1 MRENKNMKRLMKTRQ
16 GRKRIENRKR
26 RKRNNTER
34 NSEHS
39 VKKQDP
45 IYVTPEKPTLNIKM
59 QTE

>member
-1 MRENKNMKRLMKTRQ
+1 MKRLMKTRQ